1 VRRIV
6 IGFLAVITAGSVLIM
21 TGTGAASAATMTSTN
36 AATLQSLHDTMASQW
51 QAGDMAGLSATQSDL
66 AGELTTLRTPT
77 GHAAMAPGR
86 ADTLTETRQRN
97 DDVGTR
103 LAALAPTAAPTA
115 APPDLSGLAAAI
127 QNLLSTLMA
136 LVQSLLGAVPAPAPA
151 S

>member
-1 VRRIV
+1 MRRIV

-36 AATLQSLHDTMASQW
+36 AATLQSLHDKMASQW

-66 AGELTTLRTPT
+66 AGELATLRTPT

-86 ADTLTETRQRN
+86 VDTLTETRQRN
-97 DDVGTR
+97 DDVGDW
-103 LAALAPTAAPTA
+103 LATMAAPTA
-115 APPDLSGLAAAI
+115 TPPDLSGLEAAI